1 MNHFTAQDLKFTA
14 QFPPVACRRARCKDG
29 LVQTAGGPV
38 DCASC
43 VGRGTT
49 IHLRDLPAA
58 KRVEELRNE
67 ARRQFR
73 AARKALPGHQE
84 DAVYGAFVRLDSAE
98 PERVA
103 ALYASVL
110 NGRVDAVISA
120 LLAYAPPVAV

>member
-1 MNHFTAQDLKFTA
+1 MTRYTAQDLKFTP
-14 QFPPVACRRARCKDG
+14 QFPPVACRRARCKAG
-29 LVQTAGGPV
+29 LVQTANGAV

-49 IHLRDLPAA
+49 IHVRDLPAA
-58 KRVEELRNE
+58 KQVEELRNE

-73 AARKALPGHQE
+73 AARKALPGHIA
-84 DAVYGAFVRLDSAE
+84 DAVYGAFVRLDTAE

-120 LLAYAPPVAV
+120 LLTYAPPVAA